1 MVLNAA
7 ANNPSGLESPPTS
20 QPLPMESI
28 KKNIKIKPDE
38 IQLLSKYIY
47 TISGIHIEASKAY
60 LLETRL
66 GRLVESL
73 GCSSYGE
80 FYHRV
85 KSDPSRLLEKKIIDA
100 ITTNET
106 LFFRDA
112 NPFELLRYKIIPE
125 VIDSRASDSSSKP
138 IRIWSAACSTGQ
150 EVFSIAIV
158 LKELLGPKNDFNIQL
173 LGTDLSDAAVKQA
186 SYGAYNKFEIERGLP
201 KNQLQRYFDSAGG
214 TWKIKDDIRSM
225 ATFKKF
231 NLMHPFAGIG
241 KFDVI
246 FCRNVAIYFTLED
259 RKKLFAKIANA
270 LEPSGF
276 FNHRFHGVSD
286 RGMPPFHTQTAFE
299 IHFLSIEVDRHNG
312 HFVNIGGSHHAGIEN
327 LSGG

>member
-1 MVLNAA
+1 MVLNAT
-7 ANNPSGLESPPTS
+7 ANNPSGLGSPS
-20 QPLPMESI
+20 LKQPLPIGSI
-28 KKNIKIKPDE
+28 RKNQQIKPDE
-38 IQLLSKYIY
+38 VQLLSKYIY
-47 TISGIHIEASKAY
+47 AISGIHIEATKAY

-66 GRLVESL
+66 GRLVETL

-85 KSDPSRLLEKKIIDA
+85 KSDSSKLLEKKVIDA

-125 VIDSRASDSSSKP
+125 VIDSRASEALNKP

-158 LKELLGPKNDFNIQL
+158 LKELLGPSKNYNIQL
-173 LGTDLSDAAVKQA
+173 LGTDLSDAAIKQA

-201 KNQLQRYFDSAGG
+201 KNQLQRYFVSAGG

-225 ATFKKF
+225 ATFRKF
-231 NLMHPFAGIG
+231 NLMHPFAAIG
-241 KFDVI
+241 KFDII
-246 FCRNVAIYFTLED
+246 FCRNVAIYFTLDD
-259 RKKLFAKIANA
+259 RKKLFSKIADA
-270 LEPSGF
+270 LEPNGF
-276 FNHRFHGVSD
+276 LIIGSTESLTGVCPRFIPKRH
-286 RGMPPFHTQTAFE
+286 
-299 IHFLSIEVDRHNG
+299 LKSIFYQLR
-312 HFVNIGGSHHAGIEN
+312 
-327 LSGG
+327 